1 MEYSTYVIIMSNA
14 VENYRIIHPFPSL
27 QVKDEKESIEREL
40 VKKVSELQQQ
50 IATTQQERKRAEQLT
65 SSYDGQMKKLK
76 ELHCQCQE
84 EAGKLKA
91 LLETKEAELSR
102 MLTALQI
109 SAAQVSLIP
118 PPPYIMCTCSFEL
131 LSIENYCL

>member
-1 MEYSTYVIIMSNA
+1 M
-14 VENYRIIHPFPSL
+14 
-27 QVKDEKESIEREL
+27 KDEKESIEREL

-50 IATTQQERKRAEQLT
+50 IAATQQERKRAEQLT
-65 SSYDGQMKKLK
+65 SSYDGQVKKLK

-118 PPPYIMCTCSFEL
+118 PPLILCVLVALNSSVLRIIVFRSIIEL
-131 LSIENYCL
+131 HVSAILNFV

>member
-1 MEYSTYVIIMSNA
+1 M
-14 VENYRIIHPFPSL
+14 
-27 QVKDEKESIEREL
+27 
-40 VKKVSELQQQ
+40 SELQQQ
-50 IATTQQERKRAEQLT
+50 IVTTQQERKRAELLT
-65 SSYDGQMKKLK
+65 SSYDGQVKKLK

-109 SAAQVSLIP
+109 SAAQVYSMFQNCVL
-118 PPPYIMCTCSFEL
+118 
-131 LSIENYCL
+131 

>member
-1 MEYSTYVIIMSNA
+1 MYW
-14 VENYRIIHPFPSL
+14 SL

-40 VKKVSELQQQ
+40 ADKVSELQQQ

-65 SSYDGQMKKLK
+65 SSYDGQVKKLK
-76 ELHCQCQE
+76 DLHCQCQE

-109 SAAQVSLIP
+109 SAAQVCVCVCVCALNGQ
-118 PPPYIMCTCSFEL
+118 CVH
-131 LSIENYCL
+131 